1 MFNLDGVECSLQAC
15 SEDFLP
21 NEILVCRVVSY
32 EFPLVQQWST
42 LQNVIDTYKSLPL
55 GHRLLW
61 LLQWLQR
68 SSICTRN
75 TQDRY
80 LHCCC
85 SYYHSNRLWKCSAW
99 FAQKR
104 SESAKIA
111 LTLGSKR
118 YDWIFKPG
126 LWYLSVLYSKR

>member
-1 MFNLDGVECSLQAC
+1 MLNVLLKHVLKIFCPVRFWCVIWCSMNITWC
-15 SEDFLP
+15 
-21 NEILVCRVVSY
+21 
-32 EFPLVQQWST
+32 QQWSI
-42 LQNVIDTYKSLPL
+42 LQNVIDTYKSLLL

-61 LLQWLQR
+61 LLQWLR
-68 SSICTRN
+68 KSFICTRN
-75 TQDRY
+75 TQYHY

-85 SYYHSNRLWKCSAW
+85 SYYRSNRLWKCSAW

-111 LTLGSKR
+111 FTLGSKR

-126 LWYLSVLYSKR
+126 LWYLSVLYCKK